1 MNPGKSALKA
11 FAGPWPASAAIVR
24 FPSTAP
30 SSHYLA
36 RFSAFFHSPAF
47 LARCLLYCITTRPG
61 HLIDFFFCLM
71 LHTVGPLFLS
81 QPLHVVRTCTPGLQ
95 SHPIAEPLV
104 PRRPT
109 RVFSPSLYRPR
120 VHVVRFCPTFCP
132 TTQPS
137 AQIDWLTYGISS
149 TPRSFAIGI
158 GQPTPLL
165 FGSGM
170 HRPDWLS
177 CTS

>member
-11 FAGPWPASAAIVR
+11 FAGPWPVSAAIVR

-30 SSHYLA
+30 SGALLRILPQPSIPRALPLILHHNAA
-36 RFSAFFHSPAF
+36 RA
-47 LARCLLYCITTRPG
+47 LDC
-61 HLIDFFFCLM
+61 FFFCLM

-109 RVFSPSLYRPR
+109 RAFSPSLNRPR
-120 VHVVRFCPTFCP
+120 VHVVRFCPTSCS

-149 TPRSFAIGI
+149 ASRSFAIGI

-165 FGSGM
+165 FGPGM
-170 HRPDWLS
+170 HRPGWLS